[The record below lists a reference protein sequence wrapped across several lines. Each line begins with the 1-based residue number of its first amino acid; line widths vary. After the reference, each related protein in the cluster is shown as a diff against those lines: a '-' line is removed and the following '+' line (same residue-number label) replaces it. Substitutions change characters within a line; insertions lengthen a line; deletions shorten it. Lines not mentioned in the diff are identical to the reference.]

1 MVIALY
7 TPMSFAHLL
16 TKTFLLV
23 PLVMSLE
30 SAETATSELPARE
43 PMFMLHLLYLPPAVV
58 P

>member
-1 MVIALY
+1 
-7 TPMSFAHLL
+7 MSFAHLL

-30 SAETATSELPARE
+30 SAETATSELPACE